1 MNLINI
7 KNLLSSEEIAANQVN
22 PIIDS
27 LAAQDLD
34 KLSGDKRKALY
45 EMINN
50 ILLLSQ
56 DPSTGAHIDNPKKA
70 ESLLSALS

>member
-7 KNLLSSEEIAANQVN
+7 KNLLSSGEIAANQVN

-34 KLSGDKRKALY
+34 KLSGDERKALY